1 MNVVIIEVIGVDPPC
16 KRCATTQKNAE
27 EAAKRLRELGI
38 EVDVK
43 KLNIVSK
50 DVISKYGVIL
60 SPALAINDQIRVAG
74 RIPNPEEIIG
84 IIKESI
90 SVSPKKK

>member
-1 MNVVIIEVIGVDPPC
+1 MNVVIVEVIGVDPPC

-27 EAAKRLRELGI
+27 EAAKILRELGI

-50 DVISKYGVIL
+50 DVLSKYGVIL

-74 RIPNPEEIIG
+74 RIPNPEEIIR

-90 SVSPKKK
+90 AVSPKKK